1 MLWILVDI
9 FDFLI
14 RSVASSNNIVFRY
27 KFGSRKSQ
35 EEIERDKEQLHS
47 SLFEE
52 PQQ

>member
-9 FDFLI
+9 FDFLM

-35 EEIERDKEQLHS
+35 EEIERDNWKGDGAIIYQ
-47 SLFEE
+47 SL
-52 PQQ
+52 